1 MQKEPNMSLRLIRC
15 SVLAAAAL
23 LCGCNYVVGL
33 GYLLG
38 GPPSIEP
45 EFDRATNKSLG
56 AKDVLVAVACYAP
69 TELKWDNAEV
79 DREIAEYV
87 SHRLN
92 QHKITV
98 RRPEQVRAWIDAN
111 PDWDK
116 PEEIGEGVDATHVIF
131 IDLSKFSLYEEDAAH
146 LYRGRAEA
154 VINVVEKQPD
164 GEWDEIFV
172 DELISVYP
180 LAVPRPAS
188 QESFGTFK
196 RKYLERLSEEI
207 GRHFYEYY
215 NGDDLPDAT

>member
-1 MQKEPNMSLRLIRC
+1 MRTRLICVSFLAVVALAGSGC
-15 SVLAAAAL
+15 S
-23 LCGCNYVVGL
+23 YVVGL

-45 EFDRATNKSLG
+45 EFSRATNKSLTD
-56 AKDVLVAVACYAP
+56 ADVKVAVACYAP
-69 TELKWDNAEV
+69 KELQWDNAEV
-79 DREIAEYV
+79 DHELAEFV
-87 SHRLN
+87 AHRLHA
-92 QHKITV
+92 HKVTV
-98 RRPEQVRAWIDAN
+98 CRPDQVRAWISAH

-116 PEEIGEGVDATHVIF
+116 PEEIGEGVDVTHVIF
-131 IDLSKFSLYEEDAAH
+131 IDLSKYSLYEHDAPH

-164 GEWDEIFV
+164 GDWEKIFV
-172 DELISVYP
+172 KELISVYP

-207 GRHFYEYY
+207 GRLFYEYY
-215 NGDDLPDAT
+215 NGDDLPEVT

>member
-1 MQKEPNMSLRLIRC
+1 MSSRLTC
-15 SVLAAAAL
+15 LCLLAALAFVG
-23 LCGCNYVVGL
+23 GCNYVVGL

-45 EFDRATNKSLG
+45 EFDRATNKSLTD
-56 AKDVLVAVACYAP
+56 ADVRVAVACYAP

-79 DREIAEYV
+79 DREIAEFV
-87 SHRLN
+87 THRLHS
-92 QHKITV
+92 HKITV
-98 RRPEQVRAWIDAN
+98 CRPERVRAWIDEH

-116 PEEIGEGVDATHVIF
+116 PEEIGDGVDVTHVIF
-131 IDLSKFSLYEEDAAH
+131 IDLSKYSLYEKDAAH

-164 GEWDEIFV
+164 GGWDEIFV
-172 DELISVYP
+172 KDLISVYP

-207 GRHFYEYY
+207 GRLFYEYY
-215 NGDDLPDAT
+215 NGDDLPDVT